1 MNTMTKMAIVFLV
14 AIAGSVL
21 VVALSTGMYALT
33 GSLVVKWVV
42 HFVLLITLWVGMWKL
57 GTKLGRMK

>member
-57 GTKLGRMK
+57 GTKLGRM

>member
-21 VVALSTGMYALT
+21 VVAISAGAYVLT
-33 GSLVVKWVV
+33 GSLAVKWVV
-42 HFVLLITLWVGMWKL
+42 HFTLLIPLWVGMWKL
-57 GTKLGRMK
+57 GTKLGRM